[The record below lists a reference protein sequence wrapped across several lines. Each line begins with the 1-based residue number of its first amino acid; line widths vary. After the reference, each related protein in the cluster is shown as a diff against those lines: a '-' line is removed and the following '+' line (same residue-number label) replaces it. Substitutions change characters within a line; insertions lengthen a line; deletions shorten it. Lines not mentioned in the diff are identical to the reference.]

1 MASNETK
8 LGTAVIPVRAPLD
21 ELDKDLAEAKG
32 KAEKSASGISGV
44 LGKIKWAAVG
54 AGATA
59 LTGALSDMAREGAKD
74 AADLEVLRVAVE
86 NAGASWDEA
95 GEPLDAYMTKMR
107 DLAAIDDSDLKPAL
121 ASLVAVTG
129 DVGKSMELASLA
141 ADLAKGK
148 NMSLASASE
157 LVGKVAQ
164 GNVSMLTRYG
174 IILDENATA
183 EEALAEL
190 QKRFAGQA
198 EAYGAT
204 TAGQIDT
211 LGLKI
216 GDFRESIG
224 QATGPAMGF
233 LAVLPGMST
242 GFSLAGGAVG
252 HVLPILGGFSST
264 LTATVIPSIGAT
276 IVALGPI
283 LIPLAA
289 IGAAVALLALAWSQ
303 NWFDI
308 QGKTQA
314 VLGVLGPAFEGFR
327 TMVLSIW
334 EGLVTGIKA
343 NINAII
349 GAINGLFGFLNA
361 ISIPIPE
368 ISIPGT
374 DIRLGGGF
382 FEPFNLASIPY
393 LASGGIAMRPTL
405 AVIGDRGPEAVV
417 PLNSRNGGIID
428 YDRLADAFARALD
441 KRPTYRIDAHY
452 QYQDERS
459 LRNDISLLQMLGAT
473 T

>member
-21 ELDKDLAEAKG
+21 ELDKDLAGAKD

-86 NAGASWDEA
+86 NTGASWDEA

-141 ADLAKGK
+141 ADMAKGK
-148 NMSLASASE
+148 NMSLAAASE

-289 IGAAVALLALAWSQ
+289 IGAAVALLALAWSN
-303 NWFDI
+303 NWGDI

-314 VLGVLGPAFEGFR
+314 VIGFLKEQLNR
-327 TMVLSIW
+327 LI
-334 EGLVTGIKA
+334 
-343 NINAII
+343 
-349 GAINGLFGFLNA
+349 GFLNTFIRA
-361 ISIPIPE
+361 WNGLE
-368 ISIPGT
+368 FRIPGFNVQIPSV
-374 DIRLGGGF
+374 DIPFVGTVGGGSLGWQGLHVGT
-382 FEPFNLASIPY
+382 PDIPTIPV
-393 LASGGIAMRPTL
+393 LDRGGIVTQPTL
-405 AVIGDRGPEAVV
+405 AMLAANNRDEAVI
-417 PLNSRNGGIID
+417 PLDRAARGVTINGPLVGSIAVQNEAD
-428 YDRLADAFARALD
+428 EDRLVGKLGKMMEGLMYGDLRVAMGQGARA
-441 KRPTYRIDAHY
+441 
-452 QYQDERS
+452 
-459 LRNDISLLQMLGAT
+459 
-473 T
+473 